1 MIKEYND
8 RLHDFIYRSM
18 SEGIPPLFFWVI
30 FAIIT
35 IIFVIVFYKLC
46 IKLYHSAYI
55 RVGIYSLLM
64 LCLIPIFAYASLMMV
79 TVHHIESN
87 ADVSQHQHTIKDI
100 DTNDKGGYTLTLE
113 NRKKINVKNIVDTH
127 NKSLKNTSEPM
138 SRGDGV
144 TYYESHSPHVIL
156 KAVITSQS
164 TDDSESQQ
172 QL

>member
-1 MIKEYND
+1 
-8 RLHDFIYRSM
+8 M

-64 LCLIPIFAYASLMMV
+64 LCLIPIFAYASLMMA

-87 ADVSQHQHTIKDI
+87 ADVSQHQHMIKDI

-127 NKSLKNTSEPM
+127 DKSLKNVSEPM

-144 TYYESHSPHVIL
+144 TYYESKSPHVIL

-164 TDDSESQQ
+164 TDDSKAQQ